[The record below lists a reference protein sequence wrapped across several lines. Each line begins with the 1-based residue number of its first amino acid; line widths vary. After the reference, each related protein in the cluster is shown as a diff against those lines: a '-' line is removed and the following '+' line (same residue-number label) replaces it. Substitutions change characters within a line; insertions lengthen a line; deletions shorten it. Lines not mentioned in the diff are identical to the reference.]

1 MSRSAVTPMNKPWEH
16 EFLSHSMSQIGT
28 TMSNEHLPPLVFRFV
43 SGTSSTAQER
53 SVVRSHAMTE
63 YRRRQRQDK
72 SLSTATRQKQRI
84 TAKSNSKDDDNIC
97 GCLRPPYQSVEG
109 FSPTLNEEMTNL
121 SINYRFCLRC
131 GREKPIDTNFI
142 FFESHDHGMV
152 PQIPPS
158 SLIADLGQGE
168 FDPFHSMPRLSYR
181 LKDHQLAEIS
191 NVKAYTLTFCLP
203 NPIKSVVFPE
213 MVSNPALCMAV
224 LYMAY
229 AYLASVQGSF
239 DHTVALALKQSSITY
254 INSTISNTASATQA
268 GTMATIA
275 FLTSGTW
282 AFGSDGAPIEVGA
295 HSAGLEAIVKH
306 RNGLNTLTNDGF
318 EQMLRKFIVMQHFL
332 ICALSGAYPSI
343 TYLRDF
349 EEACTAPESNI
360 ALQECPLYCP
370 TENFQFLRQSKRC
383 TPQILRI
390 LVLTRD
396 LIDIILGS
404 PSTTPESNE
413 ILGPRLTAL
422 RTELE
427 SFPPAATIYAGI
439 SEEASNHNNPSV
451 SALYGTNSVHIY
463 ESIRLASLITLRVF
477 IHKLSSFTDV
487 PENVTQALIFSLK
500 HTDIVG
506 TWGDMLGPLYWVALT
521 GSACGQGKPMH
532 RSLDSTLGRAM
543 FEMGY
548 TVRDFRCTI
557 VPVKRFADL
566 HRKLSLR
573 GNSA

>member
-1 MSRSAVTPMNKPWEH
+1 M
-16 EFLSHSMSQIGT
+16 F
-28 TMSNEHLPPLVFRFV
+28 NERLPPLVFRFV
-43 SGTSSTAQER
+43 SGTSSTDQER

-72 SLSTATRQKQRI
+72 LLSTATRQKLRI
-84 TAKSNSKDDDNIC
+84 AAKSKSEDEDNVC
-97 GCLRPPYQSVEG
+97 GCLQSPSQLMEG
-109 FSPTLNEEMTNL
+109 LSPILNEEMINT
-121 SINYRFCLRC
+121 SINYRFCHFCPRC
-131 GREKPIDTNFI
+131 GCTKPIDSNFI
-142 FFESHDHGMV
+142 FFESYERGMAS
-152 PQIPPS
+152 QILSP

-168 FDPFHSMPRLSYR
+168 FDPFHSMPELSYS
-181 LKDHQLAEIS
+181 LKKHQLAEI
-191 NVKAYTLTFCLP
+191 NYVKGYTLTFCLP

-213 MVSNPALCMAV
+213 MVRNPAVCTAV

-229 AYLASVQGSF
+229 AYLASVRGSF
-239 DHTVALALKQSSITY
+239 DHAVALAIKQSCITY
-254 INSTISNTASATQA
+254 INSMISNAASATQA
-268 GTMATIA
+268 GTMASIA

-282 AFGSDGAPIEVGA
+282 AFGSDGAPNEVGA

-343 TYLRDF
+343 TYLSDF
-349 EEACTAPESNI
+349 EEAYTAPESNI

-390 LVLTRD
+390 LILTRD
-396 LIDIILGS
+396 LIDIFLGS
-404 PSTTPESNE
+404 PSTTPERNE
-413 ILGPRLTAL
+413 IIGPRLTAL

-427 SFPPAATIYAGI
+427 SFPPAARIYAGI
-439 SEEASNHNNPSV
+439 SQDASTHNSPSV
-451 SALYGTNSVHIY
+451 SALDGINSVYIY
-463 ESIRLASLITLRVF
+463 ESIRIASLITVRVC
-477 IHKLSSFTDV
+477 IYKLSSFTDV
-487 PENVTQALIFSLK
+487 PENMTQTLISALK
-500 HTDIVG
+500 HTDIG
-506 TWGDMLGPLYWVALT
+506 DTWGDMLGPLYWVALT

-532 RSLDSTLGRAM
+532 RSLDSILGRAM

-548 TVRDFRCTI
+548 TVRDFRCTV

-566 HRKLSLR
+566 QRKLILR
-573 GNSA
+573 GNST

>member
-1 MSRSAVTPMNKPWEH
+1 MSSE
-16 EFLSHSMSQIGT
+16 Q
-28 TMSNEHLPPLVFRFV
+28 LPPLVFRFV

-53 SVVRSHAMTE
+53 RVVRSHAMTE
-63 YRRRQRQDK
+63 YRRRQRTDK
-72 SLSTATRQKQRI
+72 LLSTATTRQRQRI
-84 TAKSNSKDDDNIC
+84 TAISKSEDEDNIC
-97 GCLRPPYQSVEG
+97 GCLQSPSQPMEL
-109 FSPTLNEEMTNL
+109 FSPRLNKKIANL
-121 SINYRFCLRC
+121 PISYQFCLKC
-131 GREKPIDTNFI
+131 GRGQPIDSNFI
-142 FFESHDHGMV
+142 FVESHECGLAL
-152 PQIPPS
+152 QILSS

-168 FDPFHSMPRLSYR
+168 FDPFHSMPGLSYS
-181 LKDHQLAEIS
+181 LKEDQLAEI
-191 NVKAYTLTFCLP
+191 NIVKAYTLKFCLP

-229 AYLASVQGSF
+229 AFLASVRGSF
-239 DHTVALALKQSSITY
+239 DHTVALAMKQASITY
-254 INSTISNTASATQA
+254 VNMTLTNPATATQSGA
-268 GTMATIA
+268 MASIA
-275 FLTSGTW
+275 FLTSGIW

-318 EQMLRKFIVMQHFL
+318 EQILRKFIVMQHFL

-343 TYLRDF
+343 TYLSDF

-360 ALQECPLYCP
+360 PLQECPLYCP

-390 LVLTRD
+390 LILTRD
-396 LIDIILGS
+396 LIEIFLGS
-404 PSTTPESNE
+404 PSATPESNE
-413 ILGPRLTAL
+413 ILGPRLTSL

-427 SFPPAATIYAGI
+427 SFPPAARIYAGI
-439 SEEASNHNNPSV
+439 SKDTSNHKSPSV
-451 SALYGTNSVHIY
+451 SAVARSNSAYIY
-463 ESIRLASLITLRVF
+463 ESIRLASLITLHVF
-477 IHKLSSFTDV
+477 VHKLSSLADV
-487 PENVTQALIFSLK
+487 PENLTQALISALK
-500 HTDIVG
+500 HTDIGG

-532 RSLDSTLGRAM
+532 RFLDSTLGRAM

-548 TVRDFRCTI
+548 TVRDFRCTV

-566 HRKLSLR
+566 HRKLNLR
-573 GNSA
+573 RGSA